1 MSVYFV
7 VHAELSELSPP
18 MTPRLK
24 RNRFPFGNHGSR
36 ESTRQKLNL
45 VWPTSASGVSAMAL
59 PMSMPGDNCIKLGL
73 PGKSILRDYF
83 QENITFRRPFLLL
96 RISFPGRPI
105 FLQFVPGSESAA
117 SSRRILSPFDAFPFF
132 LFPIFVLH
140 SSQLRS
146 KIIFTFFRLND
157 FSRVLDF
164 WLLMLRHM
172 RFHAT
177 SVATIA
183 GHNHINDNR
192 KLSHNKNHVIQLS
205 KLISLN

>member
-73 PGKSILRDYF
+73 PGKSILGDYL
-83 QENITFRRPFLLL
+83 QENMTSQRPFLLL

-105 FLQFVPGSESAA
+105 FIQFVPAPSSPSLAFMIPSRMRSPRFWGEAEEEEAA
-117 SSRRILSPFDAFPFF
+117 AMKKRMTANWRILRQGW
-132 LFPIFVLH
+132 IEY
-140 SSQLRS
+140 
-146 KIIFTFFRLND
+146 
-157 FSRVLDF
+157 
-164 WLLMLRHM
+164 
-172 RFHAT
+172 
-177 SVATIA
+177 
-183 GHNHINDNR
+183 
-192 KLSHNKNHVIQLS
+192 
-205 KLISLN
+205 